1 MPETQAA
8 SGTAFPWQD
17 AMGAGLG
24 LLRLSPRAFWAM
36 TPRELAAALAPLSAA
51 GGARPPQRADLAAL
65 MRRFPDR
72 GTSQAQR

>member
-1 MPETQAA
+1 ME
-8 SGTAFPWQD
+8 
-17 AMGAGLG
+17 AGLG
-24 LLRLSPRAFWAM
+24 LLRLSPQSFWAM
-36 TPRELAAALAPLSAA
+36 TPRELAAALEPLNAA